1 MKPFIVRRR
10 APPRCFMNLAHAS
23 GHAGRLEI
31 ATLPA
36 RSDRKST
43 QRKSSEPNF
52 TSYAVGSILGLPCDI
67 PNHASY
73 LQSWIDVLKKD
84 RREIFHAAAEAQRIA
99 DYILDFHPD
108 HATQPSEAVED
119 EDEARLNPAL
129 AA

>member
-1 MKPFIVRRR
+1 LFHE
-10 APPRCFMNLAHAS
+10 LAHPS
-23 GHAGRLEI
+23 GHAGRLNRDL
-31 ATLPA
+31 TG
-36 RSDRKST
+36 T
-43 QRKSSEPNF
+43 FGSEKYAKEELRAELS
-52 TSYAVGSILGLPCDI
+52 SYAVGSILGLPCDI

-108 HATQPSEAVED
+108 HATQPSEAVDD